1 MGESTGRRRAGPGA
15 GACRLRRWG
24 TGRFPKKGFSRDES
38 LERVRAEPAVPPA
51 GWLRGLG
58 GLMERKRVHFR
69 SPRRACQPFLMGKAP
84 QRPALSRDTPK
95 SGAPTLKRLCPAGAN
110 SVDSAHWQH
119 ILAPAGQGCVIQ
131 PAAGGRLLR
140 LSLPPSIPSTAPNPT
155 EPQHICPLLVGRA
168 CVNPAPKALAGGS
181 AAARSKDHIFENP
194 FGKTSIHLPRHPRPP
209 KPAAGGKPPARGLAA
224 VNTPHRPN
232 RTEPQHTRPLLVGR
246 VCVNPAP
253 TALASGTA
261 GFVIFSSRHL
271 PFSARFAMVYL

>member
-1 MGESTGRRRAGPGA
+1 MVAWTRWPHGA
-15 GACRLRRWG
+15 QKGAL
-24 TGRFPKKGFSRDES
+24 PFS
-38 LERVRAEPAVPPA
+38 
-51 GWLRGLG
+51 
-58 GLMERKRVHFR
+58 
-69 SPRRACQPFLMGKAP
+69 RRACQPFLMGKAP

-110 SVDSAHWQH
+110 SVDFAHWQH

-140 LSLPPSIPSTAPNPT
+140 LSLPPSAPTTAPT
-155 EPQHICPLLVGRA
+155 EPHRST
-168 CVNPAPKALAGGS
+168 PAPCSWGGCASTPRQRRWPAALPPPAQH
-181 AAARSKDHIFENP
+181 AALCQQRDRLGETISLRIP
-194 FGKTSIHLPRHPRPP
+194 SG
-209 KPAAGGKPPARGLAA
+209 KPASISPVTPSPKTRRRRQAPARGLAA

-253 TALASGTA
+253 KALAAGTA
-261 GFVIFSSRHL
+261 GWPAALPPFVIFSSRHL

>member
-1 MGESTGRRRAGPGA
+1 MVAWTRWPHGA
-15 GACRLRRWG
+15 QKG
-24 TGRFPKKGFSRDES
+24 TLPFS
-38 LERVRAEPAVPPA
+38 
-51 GWLRGLG
+51 
-58 GLMERKRVHFR
+58 
-69 SPRRACQPFLMGKAP
+69 RRACQPFLMGKAP

-140 LSLPPSIPSTAPNPT
+140 LSLPPSIPSTAPTQPNRSISAP
-155 EPQHICPLLVGRA
+155 CSWGGRA
-168 CVNPAPKALAGGS
+168 STPRRRHWPAAVPLPAQ
-181 AAARSKDHIFENP
+181 
-194 FGKTSIHLPRHPRPP
+194 KTISLRIPSG
-209 KPAAGGKPPARGLAA
+209 KPASISPVTPSPKTRRRRQAPARGLAA